1 MEGIDKPIICGEEVF
16 IFQLSH
22 DASIA
27 H

>member
-22 DASIA
+22 DDSIA